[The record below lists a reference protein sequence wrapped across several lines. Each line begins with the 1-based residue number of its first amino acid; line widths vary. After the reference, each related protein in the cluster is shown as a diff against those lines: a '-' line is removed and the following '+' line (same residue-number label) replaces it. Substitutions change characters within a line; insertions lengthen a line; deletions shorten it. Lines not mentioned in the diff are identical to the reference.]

1 MKKIS
6 LPTDLLV
13 ALAQLED
20 KDLAFLL
27 RAIISYANEGIVPT
41 FSNAALKAFFSL
53 FRSTIDEQ
61 RSTSEKLSI
70 INRDNAK
77 GKKSSARKKDS
88 KCPSSAN
95 NSSDESNG
103 TSVSTDSLSDS
114 APRAVS
120 NDSQRIVND
129 NVGVQSSAISSA
141 TSSVSPSSVTTVSEP
156 ISLEAI
162 EAVYPKLG
170 ALRTESLSLWYQF
183 SDETRKRA
191 IDFVPSYLK
200 QHPSASDQLYL
211 NQYLKA
217 KLWDK

>member
-20 KDLAFLL
+20 KDLALVL

-53 FRSTIDEQ
+53 LRSTIDDQ
-61 RSTSEKLSI
+61 RSFSEKQSVT
-70 INRDNAK
+70 NRENANR
-77 GKKSSARKKDS
+77 KKSPAKKKDS
-88 KCPSSAN
+88 KSSSSSAK
-95 NSSDESNG
+95 
-103 TSVSTDSLSDS
+103 SLCE
-114 APRAVS
+114 
-120 NDSQRIVND
+120 
-129 NVGVQSSAISSA
+129 
-141 TSSVSPSSVTTVSEP
+141 VTTSADSVESDVVADVTPSESESQP
-156 ISLEAI
+156 VVTTRNESLTLEAI
-162 EAVYPKLG
+162 EAVYPRLG
-170 ALRTESLSLWYQF
+170 SFRKESLNVWSQF

-191 IDFVPSYLK
+191 IDFIPSYLQ

-217 KLWDK
+217 QPWNN